1 MKNIF
6 RLLAL
11 ALCFTAADASAQYQ
25 LDEMIMFGMPQTRG
39 DYFQRMTRPYRDRT
53 ERFGGA
59 RIEALQMSLAI
70 DDENDQLTLE
80 NWGDNRADI
89 RGGASRVKLEYGP
102 LSGDTFTNATPSV
115 KDGRYPGT
123 RAGAYGRFGTVE
135 AEASRLEQK
144 EEPLPTGTKET
155 YSETG
160 AGAGFS
166 FGTGG
171 VRLGFHGNVNENEY
185 TANDVKIKRN
195 AAGGALALKTGL
207 FELGATADFVDR
219 GLSIGGVDVKRSG
232 PMFGAQG
239 LFKPFG
245 GFKAGARV
253 SIAKLSGD
261 YAVSGNKVDM
271 EGINSEFGGRIEWA
285 MQAIPLTLAAGLD
298 RLYMDP
304 EYKAG
309 PLSSKGETGNT
320 AKTLA
325 AAFRPFGGRL
335 LLGAEI
341 KDLRI
346 EYEEFT
352 NGALTTKYGFDAN
365 SMTAGAEVWL
375 LPGFA
380 LRASYRKLE
389 MQEDGDPDTQADCIA
404 GGAGLKGKNFTFDAS
419 VRRVEEKP
427 ENNSNGDR
435 FMEVRATYGY
445 RF

>member
-11 ALCFTAADASAQYQ
+11 ALCFTAADASAQFQ
-25 LDEMIMFGMPQTRG
+25 LLEIAQLGMPQTRG

-102 LSGDTFTNATPSV
+102 LSGDTFDNATPSM

-135 AEASRLEQK
+135 VEASRLEQK
-144 EEPLPTGTKET
+144 DEPLPTGTKET

-171 VRLGFHGNVNENEY
+171 VRLGFHGNFNKREDSATDFTFN
-185 TANDVKIKRN
+185 RN
-195 AAGGALALKTGL
+195 AVGGALALKTGL
-207 FELGATADFVDR
+207 FELGATADLVDR
-219 GLSIGGVDVKRSG
+219 TLKTPVADVKRAG

-253 SIAKLSGD
+253 SAARLSGD
-261 YAVSGNKVDM
+261 YTVAGFKVDV

-285 MQAIPLTLAAGLD
+285 MQAVPLTLAAGLD

-304 EYKAG
+304 EYKSAAG
-309 PLSSKGETGNT
+309 TVSEETGNT

-346 EYEEFT
+346 DYEAFS
-352 NGALTTKYGFDAN
+352 NGSRTAKYGFDAN

-419 VRRVEEKP
+419 VRRVEKKP
-427 ENNSNGDR
+427 DNNSNGDR

>member
-1 MKNIF
+1 MKTTAK
-6 RLLAL
+6 LLAL
-11 ALCFTAADASAQYQ
+11 ALCFAAVDASAQFQ
-25 LDEMIMFGMPQTRG
+25 LDEMIMLGLSQTKV

-80 NWGDNRADI
+80 GWGDNRADI

-102 LSGDTFTNATPSV
+102 LSGDTFTSGTPAV
-115 KDGRYPGT
+115 KDGTYPGT

-135 AEASRLEQK
+135 VEASRLEQK
-144 EEPLPTGTKET
+144 SEPLPTGAKET
-155 YSETG
+155 YTETG

-171 VRLGFHGNVNENEY
+171 VRLGFHGNFNKSEDSATDFTIN
-185 TANDVKIKRN
+185 RN

-219 GLSIGGVDVKRSG
+219 TLSVPGVDVKRAG
-232 PMFGAQG
+232 PMLGGQA

-253 SIAKLSGD
+253 SFAKLSGD
-261 YAVSGNKVDM
+261 YTVAGTKVDM
-271 EGINSEFGGRIEWA
+271 EGVNSEFGGRIEWA
-285 MQAIPLTLAAGLD
+285 MRAVPLTLAAGLD

-304 EYKAG
+304 EYKSGGGAV
-309 PLSSKGETGNT
+309 SGETGNT

-341 KDLRI
+341 KDLRMD
-346 EYEEFT
+346 YEKVT

-365 SMTAGAEVWL
+365 SLAVGAEAWL

-389 MQEDGDPDTQADCIA
+389 TQEDGDPDAQADCIA
-404 GGAGLKGKNFTFDAS
+404 GGAGLKGKNFSFDAS
-419 VRRVEEKP
+419 VRRVEEKAD
-427 ENNSNGDR
+427 NNSGGDR
-435 FMEVRATYGY
+435 FMEIRATYGY